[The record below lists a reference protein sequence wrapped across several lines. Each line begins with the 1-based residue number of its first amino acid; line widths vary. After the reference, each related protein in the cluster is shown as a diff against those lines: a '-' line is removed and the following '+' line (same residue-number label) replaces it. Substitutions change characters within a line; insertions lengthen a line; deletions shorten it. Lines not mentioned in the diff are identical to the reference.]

1 MTPPIDN
8 QSPSGAWKDAI
19 EREEK
24 RKAVNQR
31 IIDMNARIKAA
42 WGNEP
47 ADVIAKREGVSESY
61 VIQIGKRWGQ

>member
-1 MTPPIDN
+1 MTPPIDD

-31 IIDMNARIKAA
+31 IIDMNARIKSA
-42 WGNEP
+42 WGKEP
-47 ADVIAKREGVSESY
+47 AAVIARREGISEAY
-61 VIQIGKRWGQ
+61 VTQIGKRWGR

>member
-1 MTPPIDN
+1 MTPPIDD

-42 WGNEP
+42 WGKEP
-47 ADVIAKREGVSESY
+47 VDVIARREGISEAY
-61 VIQIGKRWGQ
+61 VTQIGKRWNR